1 MPLILRPLFSC
12 TSRSSSTAASPLDS
26 CFHFCFP
33 SVDILVVFS
42 VLSSRQRRKSFE
54 LLPSLESAA
63 LGRQAG
69 RHCRYH
75 VLILESRFSCSVL
88 FLYFFTISSIV
99 HNSFFLFSGDGVIL
113 FLFSFSFA
121 LSAGLIIFSQPITRP
136 PTSRCCRCCC
146 TRTTPYCSNLLNS
159 CW

>member
-63 LGRQAG
+63 LGKQAG

-75 VLILESRFSCSVL
+75 VLILESRFSCSVP

-99 HNSFFLFSGDGVIL
+99 HNSFFLSSGDGVIL
-113 FLFSFSFA
+113 FLSLSFA
-121 LSAGLIIFSQPITRP
+121 LSAGLIIFRSRSHGHRPAVAAAAAAHGRRRTVPI
-136 PTSRCCRCCC
+136 
-146 TRTTPYCSNLLNS
+146 Y
-159 CW
+159 